1 MVILFIQEG
10 VHKAPNLPVKVPPI
24 TGNTIYTIIC
34 IINNQMKKTNS
45 QSVKQIKF
53 KDAIKMVPVWD
64 REAFQEQFGNMKKI
78 PEYLIRDWM

>member
-1 MVILFIQEG
+1 
-10 VHKAPNLPVKVPPI
+10 
-24 TGNTIYTIIC
+24 
-34 IINNQMKKTNS
+34 MKKTNS